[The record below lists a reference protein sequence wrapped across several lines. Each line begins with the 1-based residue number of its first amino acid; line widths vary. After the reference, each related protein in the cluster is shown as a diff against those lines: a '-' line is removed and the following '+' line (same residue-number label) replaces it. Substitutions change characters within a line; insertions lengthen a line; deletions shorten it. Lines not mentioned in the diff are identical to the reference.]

1 MAHKVFILFL
11 VFASLAA
18 VVSVVLRGFGYYVTP
33 TDRRQFRTD
42 YETMK
47 PSGDYSHGL
56 GIVGASMIIVGVSMY
71 STRKRA
77 KALWNLGKLSRW
89 LEVHIFLCLLGPILV
104 VFHTTFKAGGI
115 AAISLWTMIS
125 VASSGIIGRFLYTQ
139 IPKNIQ
145 GNELTAGQITGELDR
160 LSAKLSSSPV
170 GQRLTETIY
179 KSFENLPRPKTIGEA
194 VSTFFKVASLRRT
207 IRRQVHA
214 LIAANV
220 RSHAAARELQAT
232 ATSFA
237 SLIQKS
243 LVLSQAGKLFYYWH
257 AIHIP
262 FTVIMF
268 VTLAAHIAVT
278 VLLGYRWIF

>member
-1 MAHKVFILFL
+1 MAHRVFILFL
-11 VFASLAA
+11 VFTSLTA
-18 VVSVVLRGFGYYVTP
+18 VVAVALHGFTYYVTP
-33 TDRRQFRTD
+33 LHLRQFRGD

-56 GIVGASMIIVGVSMY
+56 GILGASMIIVGVSMY

-77 KALWNLGKLSRW
+77 RALWNLGRLSRW

-160 LSAKLSSSPV
+160 LSAKLSSSPI
-170 GQRLTETIY
+170 GDRLTKTIY
-179 KSFENLPRPKTIGEA
+179 KSFEALPKPKTIGEA
-194 VSTFFKVASLRRT
+194 ISTFFKLASLRRT

-214 LIAANV
+214 LISANV
-220 RSHAAARELQAT
+220 RSHHVANELQAT

-243 LVLSQAGKLFYYWH
+243 LVLNQAGKLFYYWH